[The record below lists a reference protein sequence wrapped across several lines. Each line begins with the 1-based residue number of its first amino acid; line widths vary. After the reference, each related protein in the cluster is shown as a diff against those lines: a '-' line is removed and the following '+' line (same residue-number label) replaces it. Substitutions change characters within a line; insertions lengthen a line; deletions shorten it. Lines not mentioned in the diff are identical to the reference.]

1 MQHSHPVPEGA
12 YVECHNGQRIHYLE
26 AGEGPVLVLLH
37 GSGPGA
43 SGYSNFKGNYPVFA
57 RAGYRCLVLDLVGF
71 GYSDKPQNVDYTL
84 AFFVECVKQA
94 LDEMGVTRCS
104 VVGNSLGGAVAI
116 GLALAHVEL
125 VERLILLA
133 PGGLSAREE
142 YLAMP
147 AMQKMF
153 EVYATGGA
161 PSASSM
167 RDLFEFGLVYDPR
180 HISDSL
186 LAERMH
192 IMGLMNAQVMA
203 TMAIPELAERLAEL
217 DCPVLVFWGSND
229 RMMPESGI
237 LALVRHCQA
246 MKMIMLSECG
256 HWVMVEHEAL
266 FNRECLAFLADL
278 TGEASPA
285 AEAVL

>member
-1 MQHSHPVPEGA
+1 MQQAHPVPEGA
-12 YVECHNGQRIHYLE
+12 FVECRNGQRIHYLE
-26 AGEGPVLVLLH
+26 AGQGPTVVFLH

-43 SGYSNFKGNYPVFA
+43 SGYSNFKGNYPEFA
-57 RAGYRCLVLDLVGF
+57 RAGYHCLVLDLVGF
-71 GYSDKPQNVDYTL
+71 GYSDKPEDKEYTL

-94 LDEMGVTRCS
+94 LDELGVERCS
-104 VVGNSLGGAVAI
+104 MVGNSLGGAVAI
-116 GLALAHVEL
+116 GLALAHTEL
-125 VERLILLA
+125 VEGLILLA

-153 EVYATGGA
+153 AVYASEGGLNEA
-161 PSASSM
+161 AM
-167 RDLFEFGLVYDPR
+167 REMFEYGLVYDAR
-180 HISDSL
+180 HVSDEL

-203 TMAIPELAERLAEL
+203 TMAIPELAERLPEL
-217 DCPVLVFWGSND
+217 GCPVLVFWGCND

-237 LALVRHCQA
+237 LALVRHCED

-266 FNRECLAFLADL
+266 FNRECINFLTER
-278 TGEASPA
+278 TGMASAP
-285 AEAVL
+285 AEAAL

>member
-1 MQHSHPVPEGA
+1 MQQAHPVPEGA
-12 YVECHNGQRIHYLE
+12 YVECRNRQRIHYLE
-26 AGEGPVLVLLH
+26 AGEGPAVVFLH

-71 GYSDKPQNVDYTL
+71 GYSDKPEKVEYTL

-94 LDEMGVTRCS
+94 LDELGVKRCS

-116 GLALAHVEL
+116 GLALAHAEL
-125 VERLILLA
+125 VEGLILLA

-153 EVYATGGA
+153 AVYASEGDLN
-161 PSASSM
+161 ASSM
-167 RDLFEFGLVYDPR
+167 RDMFEYGLVYDPA
-180 HISDSL
+180 HISDEL

-203 TMAIPELAERLAEL
+203 TMAIPELAERLVDLE
-217 DCPVLVFWGSND
+217 CPALVFWGCND

-237 LALVRHCQA
+237 LALVRHCKV
-246 MKMIMLSECG
+246 MKLIVLSECG

-266 FNRECLAFLADL
+266 FNHESLSFLAQF
-278 TGEASPA
+278 ASVTSSP
-285 AEAVL
+285 AEAV